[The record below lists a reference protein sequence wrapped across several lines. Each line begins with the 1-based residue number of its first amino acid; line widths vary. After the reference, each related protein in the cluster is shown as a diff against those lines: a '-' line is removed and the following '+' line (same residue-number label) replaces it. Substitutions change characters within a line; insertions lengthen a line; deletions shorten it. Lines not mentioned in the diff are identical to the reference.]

1 MSKNTVAAS
10 CPISTNRVDANMV
23 RVISLQVSLFA
34 VILLFTQESFFA
46 LVLLFD
52 FTVRT
57 LRLSKFS
64 PFHLIA
70 EFVLTVWGIAP
81 KLCDE
86 SPKRFA
92 LYLGLVISLVLVVL
106 FAAGLTT
113 IATFLAVILL
123 ICALLET
130 AFDFCIGC
138 KLYYGLQLLR
148 RVWANDR
155 NFK

>member
-1 MSKNTVAAS
+1 MSKNTLSAS

-23 RVISLQVSLFA
+23 RVISFQVSLFA

-57 LRLSKFS
+57 LRLPKFS
-64 PFHLIA
+64 PFHLVAQFIL
-70 EFVLTVWGIAP
+70 EGWGVAP

-92 LYLGLVISLVLVVL
+92 LYLGLIISLVLVVL

-138 KLYYGLQLLR
+138 KIYYGLQLLR